1 MSAND
6 GRTETRLEGRIAAR
20 MAELRDAQLLRTLR
34 SPGGFDL
41 SSNDYL
47 GLATHPL
54 LKERLIEAVRSDGVG
69 STGSRLLRG
78 QRDSFTAVERAFAF
92 LKRTDASLYFSSG
105 YLANIAVLTTFP
117 EPGDVILSD
126 ERNHASLIDGV
137 RLSRATRVVF
147 PHADAGRLAELLAEH
162 RPSAALAAGAQA
174 PPIAG
179 GGQVFVVTESLFS
192 MDGDIAPLGEYARLC
207 REAGA
212 ALIVDEAH
220 AVGVYGESGSGL
232 IEEAGVADDVFVS
245 INTAGKALGVSGA
258 FVAGRSSAV
267 EYLIQRARP
276 FIFSTAP
283 PPSQAAALEASLAII
298 ASEPERRE
306 RLMELSRD
314 LRARLAAEQVPVSPG
329 SSQII
334 PVILGENDRATAV
347 AASLQASGFDVRAI
361 RPPTVAPG
369 TARLRIA
376 VNIGLTDEI
385 MQRFVAVLADAVRRQ
400 TGCSAVSS

>member
-1 MSAND
+1 MSQN
-6 GRTETRLEGRIAAR
+6 EGIEARIHAR
-20 MAELRDAQLLRTLR
+20 MGELRDAHLLRSLR
-34 SPGGFDL
+34 PPGGFDL

-47 GLATHPL
+47 GLSTHPL
-54 LKERLIEAVRSDGVG
+54 LKDRLIESVRREGVG

-78 QRDSFTAVERAFAF
+78 HRDSFAACERAFAY
-92 LKRTDASLYFSSG
+92 LKRTGGSLYFSSG
-105 YLANIAVLTTFP
+105 YLANIAVLATYP

-126 ERNHASLIDGV
+126 ELNHASLIDGV
-137 RLSRATRVVF
+137 RLSRATRAVF
-147 PHADAGRLAELLAEH
+147 PHADV
-162 RPSAALAAGAQA
+162 SALADLIAQHKGARQ
-174 PPIAG
+174 I
-179 GGQVFVVTESLFS
+179 FVVTESLFS
-192 MDGDIAPLGEYARLC
+192 MDGDVAPLAEYARLC
-207 REAGA
+207 RETGA

-220 AVGVYGESGSGL
+220 AVGIYGGSGSGL
-232 IEEAGVADDVFVS
+232 IEEAGVADDVLVS

-258 FVAGRSSAV
+258 FVAGPAWAI

-306 RLMELSRD
+306 RLLELSRD
-314 LRARLAAEQVPVSPG
+314 LRARLMAEQLPVPFG

-334 PVILGENDRATAV
+334 PVVLGENDRALVV
-347 AASLQASGFDVRAI
+347 AAALQAQGFDVRAI

-376 VNIGLTDEI
+376 VNTGLTEEI
-385 MQRFVAVLADAVRRQ
+385 LQRFVAVLADAVRKQ